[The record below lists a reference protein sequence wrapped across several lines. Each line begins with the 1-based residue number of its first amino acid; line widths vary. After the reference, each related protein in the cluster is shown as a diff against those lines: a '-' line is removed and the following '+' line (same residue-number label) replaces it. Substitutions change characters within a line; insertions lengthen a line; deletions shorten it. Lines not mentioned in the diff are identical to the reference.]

1 MRKHLLFLFFLPLL
15 AFGFTDWVTVDID
28 EKVSASFPSQP
39 EKQDMGGN
47 PALVSKMENGNG
59 CMSMVIDFSAFG
71 MDSAMLADEM
81 GKPESFEQFRES
93 FLSQIPTAK
102 LISEKNTKALG
113 RTCYEFVV
121 EMNEGSGT
129 TTMYNKNIIEGT
141 KMYSFNFYDKNNNS
155 EEDRNKFLNSIR
167 IK

>member
-15 AFGFTDWVTVDID
+15 AFGFNDWVTVNID
-28 EKVSASFPSQP
+28 EKVSVNFPSQP
-39 EKQDMGGN
+39 EEKDMGGN
-47 PALVSKMENGNG
+47 PSLVAKMDNGNG

-71 MDSAMLADEM
+71 MDSATLANEM
-81 GKPESFEQFRES
+81 SKPESFDQFKQS
-93 FLSQIPTAK
+93 FLAQIPTAK

-121 EMNEGSGT
+121 EMNEGSEK
-129 TTMYNKNIIEGT
+129 TTMYNKNIIEGS

-155 EEDRNKFLNSIR
+155 EEDRNKFLNSIQ